1 MKDGVSSVRPRSVVI
16 VGALLVA
23 VLLAALLLAFVPLRF
38 DSREEIFEIPKG
50 TWAQRMSG
58 NSVSILPDQ
67 IYLALGVRDLLVL
80 RNLDDVPQMFGPTLI
95 MPGQSFKL
103 PFELAS
109 DYDFACTAHAS
120 GQMRVVVDPEP
131 TPGWR
136 RLLWR
141 IKNLLR

>member
-1 MKDGVSSVRPRSVVI
+1 MKVSAGPARWLFI
-16 VGALLVA
+16 IGGAALVS
-23 VLLAALLLAFVPLRF
+23 ALLLAFLPLRI
-38 DSREEIFEIPKG
+38 DSREEVFEIPKG

-58 NSVSILPDQ
+58 DQVSILPDQ

-80 RNLDDVPQMFGPTLI
+80 RNLDEVPQMFGPTLI

-109 DYDFACTAHAS
+109 EYDFACTAHAS

-131 TPGWR
+131 TPGWQ
-136 RLLWR
+136 RLRWR
-141 IKNLLR
+141 VKNVFR

>member
-1 MKDGVSSVRPRSVVI
+1 MKAGVVRSFSIVI
-16 VGALLVA
+16 GAVII
-23 VLLAALLLAFVPLRF
+23 AALLLAAILLAFMPLRI
-38 DSREEIFEIPKG
+38 DSREEVFEIPKG

-109 DYDFACTAHAS
+109 EYDFACTAHAS
-120 GQMRVVVDPEP
+120 GQMKVVVDPEP
-131 TPGWR
+131 TPGWYR
-136 RLLWR
+136 FLWR
-141 IKNLLR
+141 IKNVFR